1 MIVVTG
7 KKKQTSLQAGTL
19 LKNQVTRIFCLAGFW
34 LYLSVSKGMR
44 WMTSGVPADVTF
56 WDAEFSPKPQCA
68 REGVFNS
75 AIGYDELD
83 LILNAVC

>member
-1 MIVVTG
+1 
-7 KKKQTSLQAGTL
+7 
-19 LKNQVTRIFCLAGFW
+19 
-34 LYLSVSKGMR
+34 
-44 WMTSGVPADVTF
+44 MTSGVPADVTL

-68 REGVFNS
+68 REDVFNS

>member
-1 MIVVTG
+1 
-7 KKKQTSLQAGTL
+7 
-19 LKNQVTRIFCLAGFW
+19 
-34 LYLSVSKGMR
+34 
-44 WMTSGVPADVTF
+44 MTSGVPADVTF

-68 REGVFNS
+68 REDVFNS